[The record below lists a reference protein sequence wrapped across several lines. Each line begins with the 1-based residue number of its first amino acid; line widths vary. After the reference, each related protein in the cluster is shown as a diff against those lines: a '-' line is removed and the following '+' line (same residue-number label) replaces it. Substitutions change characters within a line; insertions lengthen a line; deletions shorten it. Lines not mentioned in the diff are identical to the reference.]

1 MPRIALPA
9 LSMPS
14 LSIPRP
20 AFPVLRMPRVPRI
33 LVVVIAVLAALVM
46 LLIVPLVYAR
56 LPPGHAVA
64 ARSQL
69 PSTGGTVSSP
79 KAAAIPGVEAK
90 TGLRFAANCSTN
102 APCLSFVSQITG
114 TDAAAVI
121 FSTAR
126 SGGRECAGY
135 VYRQGA
141 NWHVL
146 DAVCGL
152 PGQLSPLVGHD
163 ATVHVANNCANVRGA
178 AGLKARVVECVY
190 NGTVVHVDG
199 GPTYA
204 DGRLWWQLKS
214 GWMAHD
220 FLVGP

>member
-1 MPRIALPA
+1 MPKFSIPRVTLPA
-9 LSMPS
+9 LR
-14 LSIPRP
+14 LPRP
-20 AFPVLRMPRVPRI
+20 PATVGVVL
-33 LVVVIAVLAALVM
+33 AVLAALAL

-56 LPPGHAVA
+56 LSAGHTVA
-64 ARSQL
+64 ARSPL
-69 PSTGGTVSSP
+69 PSTGGTASSP

-114 TDAAAVI
+114 TNAAAVI
-121 FSTAR
+121 FSTAK

-135 VYRQGA
+135 VYRQGTS
-141 NWHVL
+141 WRGL

-163 ATVHVANNCANVRGA
+163 ATVHVPNSCANVRSA
-178 AGLKARVVECVY
+178 AGLTARVVACVY
-190 NGTVVHVDG
+190 DGTVVHVDG